1 MIESTYHQSPLV
13 VAMQRTSLRVRAF
26 DRASRSDTLLPI
38 QASDTSFRPTTDAHQ
53 NSLTMPHHA
62 PVMPIPKGRAIEV
75 RGHRA
80 VLRPIGELREVS
92 YSERSPVTARALA
105 DHQRLQPLHARRICL
120 RSAVTC
126 LLPPSPGRER
136 PVSRTTC
143 KGLDHGSERV
153 DGECKRCLAVDK
165 GAETDVVLWQT
176 S

>member
-1 MIESTYHQSPLV
+1 M
-13 VAMQRTSLRVRAF
+13 
-26 DRASRSDTLLPI
+26 
-38 QASDTSFRPTTDAHQ
+38 
-53 NSLTMPHHA
+53 
-62 PVMPIPKGRAIEV
+62 GRAVEV

-80 VLRPIGELREVS
+80 VLRPIGDLREVS
-92 YSERSPVTARALA
+92 YSERNPVTGRLLT
-105 DHQRLQPLHARRICL
+105 DHQRLQPLCARTRCL

-126 LLPPSPGRER
+126 SLPPSPGRER

-176 S
+176 LRL

>member
-26 DRASRSDTLLPI
+26 DRASRSDTQLSI
-38 QASDTSFRPTTDAHQ
+38 HATDTTFRPITEAHQ
-53 NSLTMPHHA
+53 DHLTMPHHA
-62 PVMPIPKGRAIEV
+62 AVRPIPKGRAVEV

-80 VLRPIGELREVS
+80 VLRPIGDPQRGS
-92 YSERSPVTARALA
+92 YSERNPVTAWPLA
-105 DHQRLQPLHARRICL
+105 DHQRLQPLHARHICL
-120 RSAVTC
+120 RSAVNC
-126 LLPPSPGRER
+126 LLTPSPGQER

-143 KGLDHGSERV
+143 KGLDQGSERV
-153 DGECKRCLAVDK
+153 DGESKRCLAVDK